1 MLLIYVKSA
10 VNGRG
15 SSHSSNGRWPSLTSS
30 TPQSMAFSGDGARS
44 MTTGRPLDR
53 MRASHG
59 WVEWGQWAVTID
71 GQKGLI
77 ILKMDMNNHSSDLG
91 IRVYSNT
98 SMIIYHVLLYYFDLP
113 RGGIST
119 ELPVPV
125 NKRGWL
131 EVSLMGRES
140 MCWIASGCEI
150 SMIWD
155 ESMVGSST
163 VPGATTLRHSAPH
176 WVCHGSADP
185 SIAWVLEVW
194 FAPFCT

>member
-1 MLLIYVKSA
+1 
-10 VNGRG
+10 
-15 SSHSSNGRWPSLTSS
+15 
-30 TPQSMAFSGDGARS
+30 
-44 MTTGRPLDR
+44 MTTGRPLGR
-53 MRASHG
+53 IRRSMAG
-59 WVEWGQWAVTID
+59 WNGVTAVTID
-71 GQKGLI
+71 GQKGVI

-150 SMIWD
+150 SMI
-155 ESMVGSST
+155 
-163 VPGATTLRHSAPH
+163 
-176 WVCHGSADP
+176 
-185 SIAWVLEVW
+185 
-194 FAPFCT
+194 